1 MPKEQNKVDE
11 NITIV
16 QKWFIAANKNDPGAL
31 EDVFAED
38 YVGHRAN
45 GSDEDLQRMAGIVA
59 FLNEKSI
66 VVEVIKIFGEGDR
79 VGALLRLARNEQ
91 AFEEIQIYRISN
103 GKIAERWI
111 VVDRNA
117 LQKLLG

>member
-1 MPKEQNKVDE
+1 MPDEQTKVDE

-16 QKWFIAANKNDPGAL
+16 QKWFTAANKNDPSSL
-31 EDVFAED
+31 EDMFGDD
-38 YVGHRAN
+38 YMGHRAN
-45 GSDEDLQRMAGIVA
+45 GDDEDLQRMAGIVA
-59 FLNEKSI
+59 TLNKNNI

-111 VVDRNA
+111 VVDRRA
-117 LQKLLG
+117 LQKLFG